1 VRGMTQTNEAS
12 SGGLLTLPVLVVEQK
27 KKLVDV
33 STDYSIFDEDG
44 ERVGHVRQ
52 VDQGVGQKLLRFA
65 SNFDKYLRFSFEV
78 TDASGAVL
86 LRLTR
91 PPKVLKSRLIVED
104 GTGGSIGEIVQT
116 SMLGK
121 INFALE
127 SDGGLVGEIMGQS
140 WRDKKF
146 TIKDPQ
152 SNPVGDVS
160 KRWEGLRGAF
170 HAEDKYVL
178 RLERDTPEPLRT
190 LAIAASVCL
199 DVALHH
205 QES

>member
-1 VRGMTQTNEAS
+1 MTQTNEAS
-12 SGGLLTLPVLVVEQK
+12 SGGLLASPVLVVEQK

-33 STDYSIFDEDG
+33 GTDYSTFDEDG

-52 VDQGVGQKLLRFA
+52 IDQGVGVKLLRFV
-65 SNFDKYLRFSFEV
+65 SSFDKYLKFSFEV
-78 TDASGAVL
+78 TDASGAIL

-91 PPKVLKSRLIVED
+91 PAKVLKSRLIVED
-104 GTGGSIGEIVQT
+104 GVGRSIGEIVQT
-116 SMLGK
+116 NMLGK

-127 SDGGLVGEIMGQS
+127 SDGVLVGEMMGQS

-146 TIKDPQ
+146 TIKDRQ
-152 SNPVGDVS
+152 SNRVGDVS
-160 KRWEGLRGAF
+160 KRWEGMRGAF
-170 HAEDKYVL
+170 HAEDKYVV
-178 RLERDTPEPLRT
+178 RLEPDTSEPLRT

-205 QES
+205 GDN